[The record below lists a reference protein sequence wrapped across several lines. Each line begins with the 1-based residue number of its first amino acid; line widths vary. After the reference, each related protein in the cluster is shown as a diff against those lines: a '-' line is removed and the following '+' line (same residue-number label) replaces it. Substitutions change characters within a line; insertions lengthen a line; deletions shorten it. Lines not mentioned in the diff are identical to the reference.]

1 MTFEL
6 TQLNALRWTV
16 SDPDRHIELVSL
28 GGGSDGTRHFRLI
41 SQFDKK
47 DFSGRSDIQLL
58 DAGNAK
64 SKDAAVVT
72 WDIRI
77 ADRPFR
83 FGPGDRDTAQ
93 LHCLLT
99 EAFDLYGSSGHR
111 TPNSSVV
118 VSFS

>member
-6 TQLNALRWTV
+6 TQLNPLRWIV
-16 SDPDRHIELVSL
+16 HDPDHHIELISL
-28 GGGSDGTRHFRLI
+28 GGGSDGTRYFRLI

-47 DFSGRSDIQLL
+47 DFSGRGDIQLL
-58 DAGNAK
+58 DADNAK

-72 WDIRI
+72 WSIRI

-83 FGPGDRDTAQ
+83 FGPGDHDTAPLQ
-93 LHCLLT
+93 RLLT
-99 EAFDLYGSSGHR
+99 EAFELYGSSGHR
-111 TPNSSVV
+111 TPNSSVI